1 LPLSDQACFSSV
13 LLRVFFPGLLAGAAF
28 LNEAPE
34 KDAFGH
40 QCYSNDHANFIIIVV
55 RYLARLA
62 GNPAPSMA
70 QKLTFSADLR
80 RTPKGP

>member
-1 LPLSDQACFSSV
+1 MRRRKKMLSVISV
-13 LLRVFFPGLLAGAAF
+13 TL
-28 LNEAPE
+28 
-34 KDAFGH
+34 
-40 QCYSNDHANFIIIVV
+40 NDHANFIIIVV